1 MKVIPRLLQR
11 IRVMEEEIDAQKLC
25 LSKYEEKNQ
34 KLQRRVALMKIE
46 NGKKK
51 YWSWF
56 LGLLALL
63 SWILC
68 IFMIVSLMDYNGSGK
83 QLKRLAGNGNQG
95 LVEKIDFVQLGHLYE
110 LRSELVGK
118 VDESCTTFVV

>member
-1 MKVIPRLLQR
+1 
-11 IRVMEEEIDAQKLC
+11 MEEEIDAQKLC

-83 QLKRLAGNGNQG
+83 QLKRLAGNGN
-95 LVEKIDFVQLGHLYE
+95 
-110 LRSELVGK
+110 
-118 VDESCTTFVV
+118 